1 MYAIHNVCN
10 TQCIQYTA
18 MHNVCNTQCIQ
29 YTMYTMHNAIHSNA
43 QCIQCTIYTMHNVNS
58 MLRKVKDDRLDS

>member
-1 MYAIHNVCN
+1 MYAIHNVYN
-10 TQCIQYTA
+10 TQQCTMYAIHNVYNAQCMQYTA
-18 MHNVCNTQCIQ
+18 MHNV
-29 YTMYTMHNAIHSNA
+29 YNA